1 VRQILVSMTAFWSRV
16 RSQGSIGPAMVILSS
31 GAAFVLLWLA
41 RELLEGDTF
50 ALDRSILLS
59 LRRTGDLSVP
69 IGLSWLSHV
78 ITDITSLGGTTVLS
92 LITTVSVTYLLM
104 TGRRSTALLQLA
116 SVIGGWALSNGLK
129 IGIGRPR
136 PDIVPHLI
144 EVGDLS
150 FPSGHAMV
158 SAATYLT
165 LGSILSGLQAGRAEK
180 VFVLAVAVI
189 LTVAIGLSRIYLGVH
204 YPSDV
209 VGGWCGGIAWAML
222 CQLVACRS
230 GIAKGEVS
238 RHET

>member
-1 VRQILVSMTAFWSRV
+1 MRQILVSMTAFWSRV
-16 RSQGSIGPAMVILSS
+16 RSQGPTGPAMVILAS
-31 GAAFVLLWLA
+31 GAGFVFLWLA

-59 LRRTGDLSVP
+59 LRRAGDLSVP
-69 IGLSWLSHV
+69 IGPSWLTHV

-92 LITTVSVTYLLM
+92 LVTIVSVTYLLM
-104 TGRRSTALLQLA
+104 TGRRSTALLLLA
-116 SVIGGWALSNGLK
+116 SVIGGWALSSGLK

-158 SAATYLT
+158 SAATYLA
-165 LGSILSGLQAGRAEK
+165 LGSILSGLQTGRAEK
-180 VFVLAVAVI
+180 VFVLAVAVV
-189 LTVAIGLSRIYLGVH
+189 LTVAIGLSRVYLGVH

-209 VGGWCGGIAWAML
+209 VGGWCGGAAWAIL
-222 CQLVACRS
+222 CQLVARRS
-230 GIAKGEVS
+230 GLAKGEVS

>member
-1 VRQILVSMTAFWSRV
+1 MTAFWSRV
-16 RSQGSIGPAMVILSS
+16 RSQGPTGPAMVILAS
-31 GAAFVLLWLA
+31 GAGFVFLWLA

-59 LRRTGDLSVP
+59 LRRAGDLSVP
-69 IGLSWLSHV
+69 IGPSWLTHV

-92 LITTVSVTYLLM
+92 LVTIVSVTYLLM
-104 TGRRSTALLQLA
+104 TGRRSTALLLLA
-116 SVIGGWALSNGLK
+116 SVIGGWALSSGLK

-158 SAATYLT
+158 SAATYLA
-165 LGSILSGLQAGRAEK
+165 LGSILSGLQTGRAEK
-180 VFVLAVAVI
+180 VFVLAVAVV
-189 LTVAIGLSRIYLGVH
+189 LTVAIGLSRVYLGVH

-209 VGGWCGGIAWAML
+209 VGGWCGGAAWAIL
-222 CQLVACRS
+222 CQLVARRS
-230 GIAKGEVS
+230 GLAKGEVS